1 MAASGI
7 RGLMKLDPV
16 TLNEMTSFM
25 TGESIET
32 AGDHISPAIS
42 VNFLFFQSKS

>member
-32 AGDHISPAIS
+32 AGDPISPAIS